1 MNDMRSPSLRIRLDA
16 RRLSYNKAGGYW
28 IIDVSCENINR
39 RVLLYIYCVNFQE
52 FLYAVLW
59 KKIIMFVVN
68 VIVLWAYASFPEL
81 TVAPKQVTSYCLN
94 ECWSEDLML
103 CGVTG
108 TWWVKFWVLYWQR
121 NNHTFDPLL
130 LNQTVRIWVNISI
143 HIFTTTKQQ
152 TTRQSVFSMGHTVL
166 TSNVSP
172 LVMWSNG
179 PYSVPITVRSISCK
193 FHNIILIA
201 CIDTSGKLCVIWCG
215 SIAVRTHHLDN
226 DCPVTRKV
234 IHSSLTVRLD
244 VCGALYG
251 IKLQGQYRLCLIFLI
266 LTRPLSPPSKSD

>member
-1 MNDMRSPSLRIRLDA
+1 MNDLRSPSLRMRLDA

-39 RVLLYIYCVNFQE
+39 RVLLYIYCVNFLE

-59 KKIIMFVVN
+59 KKIIMFVVY

-108 TWWVKFWVLYWQR
+108 TWWVKFWVTLLAKEQSHVWSL
-121 NNHTFDPLL
+121 TFESNCENMGKYINTD
-130 LNQTVRIWVNISI
+130 
-143 HIFTTTKQQ
+143 IFTTTKQQ

-179 PYSVPITVRSISCK
+179 RSI
-193 FHNIILIA
+193 L
-201 CIDTSGKLCVIWCG
+201 
-215 SIAVRTHHLDN
+215 
-226 DCPVTRKV
+226 
-234 IHSSLTVRLD
+234 
-244 VCGALYG
+244 GANNC
-251 IKLQGQYRLCLIFLI
+251 RVN
-266 LTRPLSPPSKSD
+266 